1 VLLVSLLAASAGF
14 AVFAAA
20 PTTAPLVNKLID
32 QLGDDDKTV
41 RKEAEKK
48 LGDLGEDVLPTLR
61 RAAKE
66 HSDVDARLRA
76 GVLAAAIE
84 KKLFGEVR
92 QYKASGWVC
101 RCAVSPD
108 GKKIVSNGDFMRVFD
123 LESGKKL
130 AEYAPGAF
138 AWGLSVSKDSK
149 YVLAGH
155 NDRSVRLYELE
166 TGKEIL
172 KLVKHTGDV

>member
-1 VLLVSLLAASAGF
+1 MRVVMLVSLLAASAGL

-32 QLGDDDKTV
+32 QLGDDDEDI
-41 RKEAEKK
+41 RKAAEAK

-66 HSDVDARLRA
+66 HADVDTRLRA
-76 GVLAAAIE
+76 GVLASAIE

-108 GKKIVSNGDFMRVFD
+108 GKKIVS
-123 LESGKKL
+123 
-130 AEYAPGAF
+130 
-138 AWGLSVSKDSK
+138 
-149 YVLAGH
+149 
-155 NDRSVRLYELE
+155 
-166 TGKEIL
+166 
-172 KLVKHTGDV
+172 